1 MKTICPH
8 CKQEYPETP
17 DEYLGITLQCSVCK
31 KEFVCEKVNTGIV
44 PPQSQFVPPPNSNR
58 RLQYNTE
65 TDDSSKLPGKYLLGK
80 LIKYTFIAVI
90 VAGIGYAAWYNSP
103 ANKQKRAD
111 KEAEL
116 KRIQN
121 IYMANHGET
130 DKFRDELK
138 RLQSDSAYKKLPSNA
153 SVANFEHSVLEIL
166 QNWNLAVME
175 FKNREVFSFTDS
187 EIKTIALL
195 HGNLKDNA
203 IEVSKEFNLS
213 DRLLLIQKS
222 QAEAAKLGTK
232 IYNAVSEDDNEQKE
246 KLLAEYNDLL
256 NVGAMTEK
264 YKQKIIKDIF
274 AKSIKNIFKKD
285 VAVDKVLV
293 ALRER
298 IRSKEL
304 NELQKKIDKAKHR
317 VTTVW
322 EKQVQELKD
331 KKITSTEPIVYAD
344 IQEFFTALEKSPV
357 KQRVLLI
364 EKSAVEK
371 GKLEKLIKEKN
382 AVADTAPQE
391 HLAQMDE
398 KIKEQEA
405 RVKEIYKSLD
415 KAWCESTFFAG
426 VDNELYDIKN
436 SIDIFDDSKPG
447 RNYKLLLNKAQAD
460 KDLQI
465 YTNLI
470 KQVESAM
477 RNAEYMSMLDG
488 GKSIKIESHG
498 QQLEFASKKAL
509 HDFIRNSEIKKSDL
523 SKKIKQAEYAIMNA
537 YNREADI
544 SEYARITEVDVATI
558 DVDNKEFNNWVKQR
572 NEAKKQKAIQ
582 EENKRQYEIYKGSV
596 FGKREAAQNEYNNA
610 VARCNANKNKIAQL
624 SKKRNRT
631 AAEEKELQQAK
642 NMQNIYERSVAYRQR
657 ELNEAIRNI
666 VARQRAGRRGLLGDK
681 ILLSLSEE
689 DYEIE
694 RKENENRIVSLE
706 KKKTLS
712 EEEKKEL
719 SRRKNM
725 TRVLFAETDLRK
737 FYRNRQRLQELQE
750 KKGNGRTLTPREIE
764 ELKKL
769 ETINSGNMQN
779 NAVKSLDESHKRQNG
794 GLSFEALQKEEEKA
808 KRRIKMDNIGVK
820 RIRFNNKTG
829 RYESY

>member
-31 KEFVCEKVNTGIV
+31 KEFVCEKVNTGSV
-44 PPQSQFVPPPNSNR
+44 LPQSQFVPPPDYNR
-58 RLQYNTE
+58 HPRYSTT
-65 TDDSSKLPGKYLLGK
+65 TDDSSKLPVKYLLGK

-121 IYMANHGET
+121 IYMVNYGET
-130 DKFRDELK
+130 DEFREELK
-138 RLQSDSAYKKLPSNA
+138 RLQSNSAYKKLPSYANVA
-153 SVANFEHSVLEIL
+153 DFERSVQEIL
-166 QNWNLAVME
+166 QNWNLAVMA

-187 EIKTIALL
+187 EIKALALL
-195 HGNLKDNA
+195 CGNLKNNA

-213 DRLLLIQKS
+213 DRLLSIQKS
-222 QAEAAKLGTK
+222 QAAAAKTGEK
-232 IYNAVSEDDNEQKE
+232 IYNAVAEDDNEQKE
-246 KLLAEYNDLL
+246 KLLAEYNNLL
-256 NVGAMTEK
+256 NTGAMTEQ

-274 AKSIKNIFKKD
+274 AKTIKNILKKD
-285 VAVDKVLV
+285 IDVDKVLV

-298 IRSKEL
+298 IRSREL
-304 NELQKKIDKAKHR
+304 NQLQKKIDKAKPR
-317 VTTVW
+317 VITVW
-322 EKQVQELKD
+322 EKQVQTLKD

-344 IQEFFTALEKSPV
+344 IQEFFTALNQSPAT
-357 KQRVLLI
+357 QRASII
-364 EKSAVEK
+364 EKSKAEK
-371 GKLEKLIKEKN
+371 EKLNNLKKERN
-382 AVADTAPQE
+382 AVADTAPRE
-391 HLAQMDE
+391 HLAQIDE
-398 KIKEQEA
+398 KIKQQEV

-426 VDNELYDIKN
+426 IDNELYDVKN
-436 SIDIFDDSKPG
+436 SVDIFGDSKPG

-460 KDLQI
+460 EDLKI
-465 YTNLI
+465 HTDLI

-498 QQLEFASKKAL
+498 QHVEFASKQAL
-509 HDFIRNSEIKKSDL
+509 HDFIRKSEIKKSDL
-523 SKKIKQAEYAIMNA
+523 AKKIKQTEYAIMNA

-544 SEYARITEVDVATI
+544 SEYARMTNVDVATI
-558 DVDNKEFNNWVKQR
+558 DINDKEFNSWIVQR

-582 EENKRQYEIYKGSV
+582 EENKRQYEIYKNSV
-596 FGKREAAQNEYNNA
+596 FGKREFAQIEYDNA
-610 VARCNANKNKIAQL
+610 VARCNANKTKIARL

-642 NMQNIYERSVAYRQR
+642 NMQNIYERSVSHRKKD
-657 ELNEAIRNI
+657 LNEAIRNI
-666 VARQRAGRRGLLGDK
+666 IARQRAGRRGLLGDK
-681 ILLSLSEE
+681 RLLSLSEE

-694 RKENENRIVSLE
+694 RKENENRIAVLE

-712 EEEKKEL
+712 EEEKKEF

-737 FYRNRQRLQELQE
+737 FYRNRQRLQELHE

-769 ETINSGNMQN
+769 ENINYDNSQN

-808 KRRIKMDNIGVK
+808 KRRIKMDNVGVK